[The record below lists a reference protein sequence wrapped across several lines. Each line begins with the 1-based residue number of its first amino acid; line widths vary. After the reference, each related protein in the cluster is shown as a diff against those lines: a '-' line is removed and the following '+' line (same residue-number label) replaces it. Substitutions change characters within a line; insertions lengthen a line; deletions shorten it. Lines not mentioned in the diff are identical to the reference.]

1 VISQKLR
8 IRPSEYVGLRNE
20 VEAWA
25 FDRAC
30 THLGMEIETDLD
42 KITHKNS
49 KILEKKREQRLQ
61 KWLGGA
67 ETAEGIRKQ

>member
-1 VISQKLR
+1 MISQKLR
-8 IRPSEYVGLRNE
+8 IRPSEYVGLRDE

-30 THLGMEIETDLD
+30 AHLGMEIEADLEA
-42 KITHKNS
+42 ITHKNP
-49 KILEKKREQRLQ
+49 KILSKKRDQRLQ

-67 ETAEGIRKQ
+67 DTAEGDRKQ

>member
-1 VISQKLR
+1 MISQKLR
-8 IRPSEYVGLRNE
+8 IRPSEYVGLRDE

-30 THLGMEIETDLD
+30 VHLGMEVENDLEKIND
-42 KITHKNS
+42 KRPKV
-49 KILEKKREQRLQ
+49 LEKKREQRLQ

-67 ETAEGIRKQ
+67 ETAEGIRNQ

>member
-1 VISQKLR
+1 MISQKLR
-8 IRPSEYVGLRNE
+8 IRPSEYVGLKDE

-30 THLGMEIETDLD
+30 AYLGMEIEADLG
-42 KITHKNS
+42 KITHKNE
-49 KILEKKREQRLQ
+49 KILERKREQRLQ

-67 ETAEGIRKQ
+67 EPQKEDPVK

>member
-1 VISQKLR
+1 MISQKLR
-8 IRPSEYVGLRNE
+8 IRPSEYVGLHDE

-30 THLGMEIETDLD
+30 AHLGMEIEHDLES
-42 KITHKNS
+42 ITHKNE
-49 KILEKKREQRLQ
+49 KILKKKREQRLQ